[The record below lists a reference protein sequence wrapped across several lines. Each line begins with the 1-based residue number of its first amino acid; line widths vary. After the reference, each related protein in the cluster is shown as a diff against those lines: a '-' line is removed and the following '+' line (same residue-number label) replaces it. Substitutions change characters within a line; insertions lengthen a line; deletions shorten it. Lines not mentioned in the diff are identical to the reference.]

1 MAEIARFLG
10 PIISLY
16 VETGVRHHLPH
27 FHVRY
32 NEYKAV
38 YGIAPVVQ
46 LTGALPLRQ
55 QRIVEAWA
63 EIHQQKLQVAWEIV
77 QRGGA
82 PDKIP
87 GIG

>member
-10 PIISLY
+10 IIISLY
-16 VETGVRHHLPH
+16 LETGSQHHHPH

-63 EIHQQKLQVAWEIV
+63 EIHQQELQTAWQIV
-77 QRGGA
+77 QAGGA
-82 PDKIP
+82 PARIP

>member
-10 PIISLY
+10 IIISLY
-16 VETGVRHHLPH
+16 LETGAQHHHPH

-38 YGIAPVVQ
+38 YGITPVVQ

-63 EIHQQKLQVAWEIV
+63 EIHQQELQAAWDAV

-82 PDKIP
+82 PGKIP
-87 GIG
+87 GLG